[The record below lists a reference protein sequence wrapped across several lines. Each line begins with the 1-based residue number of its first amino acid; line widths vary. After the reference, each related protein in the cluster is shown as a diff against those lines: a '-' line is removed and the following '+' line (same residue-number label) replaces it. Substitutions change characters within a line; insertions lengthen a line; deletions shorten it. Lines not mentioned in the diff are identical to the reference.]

1 MPPSG
6 FALVALL
13 LKRSFRKCTVMLAY
27 ILSTIVGT
35 GSVAL
40 YLSAFLFPEI
50 HRPKDI
56 FWSGLG
62 LFYALVLWVN
72 GQSLSGGLLLGQTL
86 SVVLL
91 GWFTWET
98 LSLRREII
106 PANQRTPIPPTPSL
120 NLSSLS
126 KKTAELT
133 DDLQPEPAKNPDKS
147 PNLENPPSLATKI
160 DDLSAESVELVPENP
175 ANDMQPWIEI
185 RQEFPK
191 GSNSAPAQPPSE

>member
-1 MPPSG
+1 MPPSE

-27 ILSTIVGT
+27 ILSTVVGT

-50 HRPKDI
+50 HRQKDI

-98 LSLRREII
+98 ISLRRAII
-106 PANQRTPIPPTPSL
+106 PANQRTPIPPAPSL
-120 NLSSLS
+120 NLSLLS
-126 KKTAELT
+126 RLPKKTAESS
-133 DDLQPEPAKNPDKS
+133 DDLKSEPATDPEKS
-147 PNLENPPSLATKI
+147 LPLTNENEIDAFAAESEDSVPA
-160 DDLSAESVELVPENP
+160 DDL
-175 ANDMQPWIEI
+175 QPWIEI
-185 RQEFPK
+185 RQEFPQVP
-191 GSNSAPAQPPSE
+191 NSVPNPPQPPSE

>member
-1 MPPSG
+1 
-6 FALVALL
+6 
-13 LKRSFRKCTVMLAY
+13 MLAY

-50 HRPKDI
+50 HRQKDI

-98 LSLRREII
+98 LSLRRAII
-106 PANQRTPIPPTPSL
+106 PANQRTPIPPAPSL

-126 KKTAELT
+126 KKTAELSGT
-133 DDLQPEPAKNPDKS
+133 LKPEPAKDNAI
-147 PNLENPPSLATKI
+147 SLPLTNEI
-160 DDLSAESVELVPENP
+160 DDLAAESPDSVPEIP
-175 ANDMQPWIEI
+175 ANDGQPWIEI

-191 GSNSAPAQPPSE
+191 VPNSVPAASQPPSE